1 MEKLFES
8 CTLCPRKCKVN
19 RNNNELGYCR
29 AGNKMKIGGYH
40 LHMWEEPVLTGD
52 KGSGTIFFSY
62 CNLRCIYCQNYDISI
77 NNVGEEITVARLAD
91 ICLELQNKEATN
103 INLVTP
109 THYIPLIREALI
121 LAKEQGLSI
130 PIVYNSSGY
139 ESVESL
145 KLLDGLIDVYLPD
158 FKYYSRQ
165 LERYSNAIDY
175 CNITKKAIKEMYRQV
190 GEPIYKNDI
199 LVKGCIEAGIC
210 AFTGDGKDSSIME
223 NATRIIK
230 ENNGYGIP
238 TVKPWSLE
246 TYLEKLNLALNS
258 NAFAVAMDVDA
269 AGLPFLKGCQPPAGR
284 MNTEQLKAI
293 ISNAPVPFIVK
304 GVMSVKGALKAKKA
318 GASAIV
324 VSNHGGR
331 VQDQTPAT
339 AEVLEEIV
347 KAVDGS
353 MKIFVDG
360 GLRNGVDIFKAL
372 ALGADAVIVARPFV
386 NAIYGAKEEGIQVLV
401 DKLGSELQDT
411 MEMCGAKSLK
421 DITRDMVR

>member
-1 MEKLFES
+1 MDYKELMDKSREVMGTKLCKS
-8 CTLCPRKCKVN
+8 CPVCDGKACKNTVPGPGAKGIGDVAMRNYDAWKNIRVN
-19 RNNNELGYCR
+19 MDTITDN
-29 AGNKMKIGGYH
+29 
-40 LHMWEEPVLTGD
+40 EPVNT
-52 KGSGTIFFSY
+52 
-62 CNLRCIYCQNYDISI
+62 
-77 NNVGEEITVARLAD
+77 
-91 ICLELQNKEATN
+91 ELDLFGHT
-103 INLVTP
+103 
-109 THYIPLIREALI
+109 
-121 LAKEQGLSI
+121 
-130 PIVYNSSGY
+130 
-139 ESVESL
+139 
-145 KLLDGLIDVYLPD
+145 
-158 FKYYSRQ
+158 FKYPIFAGPVGAVGMH
-165 LERYSNAIDY
+165 YSNAYDDNGY
-175 CNITKKAIKEMYRQV
+175 
-190 GEPIYKNDI
+190 NDI
-199 LVKGCIEAGIC
+199 LVRGCMDAGIC
-210 AFTGDGKDSSIME
+210 AFTGDGKDPNIMI

-246 TYLEKLNLALNS
+246 TYLEKLDLALNS

-293 ISNAPVPFIVK
+293 ISKTPAPFIVK
-304 GVMSVKGALKAKKA
+304 GVMSVKGALKAKEA
-318 GASAIV
+318 GAAAIV

-360 GLRNGVDIFKAL
+360 VLRNGVYIFKAL
-372 ALGADAVIVARPFV
+372 AMGADAVIVARPFV